1 MLLGVFS
8 IYDVC
13 KKKLLNIVLSKIE
26 AIILK
31 CVVDQAITILN
42 TFKPIRPRQEPRQA
56 GGLLGQTFTL
66 TKQKKLTKLLFR
78 KHSGVSTFVF
88 TNFVRKLKRR
98 PKEK

>member
-42 TFKPIRPRQEPRQA
+42 TFKPIRPRQEPQSWGFVGA
-56 GGLLGQTFTL
+56 NFYFDQTN
-66 TKQKKLTKLLFR
+66 KI
-78 KHSGVSTFVF
+78 
-88 TNFVRKLKRR
+88 
-98 PKEK
+98 EKVLISKTQWRVNIRVY